1 MPAFAQQTLPQGAV
15 VKGNLTQPLSSKTAN
30 VGDGFTLVGVNSQDG
45 SVTGATIYGHV
56 AAVQRAGTG
65 HPGQMQLAFDRI
77 QFADGT
83 STDVRGQT
91 ISMSQKQQGTNPG
104 VRDAIGAV
112 GGMIVGNIIGK
123 WIGTPTNVGGLAGA
137 AGGFLVIAAELA
149 LEHTVHAAQLLL
161 LAQLDA
167 VIRQAVALGAVLAG
181 GRFDAALG
189 LERTHAALQEQIRT
203 FAPRQLALGT
213 EITSHVCITS

>member
-1 MPAFAQQTLPQGAV
+1 MRLLMRGLLIAVIGGLTALPAFAQQTLPQGAV
-15 VKGNLTQPLSSKTAN
+15 VKGSLTQPLSSKSAN
-30 VGDGFTLVGVNSQDG
+30 VGDGFTLVHVNSQDG

-56 AAVQRAGTG
+56 AAVQRAATG

-91 ISMSQKQQGTNPG
+91 ISMSQKQQGPNPA

-137 AGGFLVIAAELA
+137 AGGFLIANNM
-149 LEHTVHAAQLLL
+149 H
-161 LAQLDA
+161 DDFA
-167 VIRQAVALGAVLAG
+167 VPSGSTIGLRLSQPIVRPQAGVPQGMYPNGPGQQQGMVVP
-181 GRFDAALG
+181 
-189 LERTHAALQEQIRT
+189 ENPQQQQH
-203 FAPRQLALGT
+203 
-213 EITSHVCITS
+213 

>member
-1 MPAFAQQTLPQGAV
+1 MRGLLIAVIGGLTAMPALAQQTLPQGAV
-15 VKGNLTQPLSSKTAN
+15 VKGNLTQPLSSKSAN
-30 VGDGFTLVGVNSQDG
+30 VGDGFTLVHVGSQDG

-91 ISMSQKQQGTNPG
+91 ISMSQKQQGSNPA

-137 AGGFLVIAAELA
+137 AGGFLIANNMHDDFSVPSGSTIGLR
-149 LEHTVHAAQLLL
+149 LSQPIVRPQS
-161 LAQLDA
+161 
-167 VIRQAVALGAVLAG
+167 G
-181 GRFDAALG
+181 GQQG
-189 LERTHAALQEQIRT
+189 MYPNGPPHQQQGMVGPEN
-203 FAPRQLALGT
+203 APQQQ
-213 EITSHVCITS
+213 H